1 MAPVSYHR
9 VHRIEP
15 LFSGE
20 VHSKGFA
27 TLQCSWEHAIAAK
40 EESKIRLAM
49 HALPL
54 VMIALP
60 FQSLSVRCRGTCQ
73 SVHNARRSDF
83 VDVLNKHESTC
94 SGRVVTMHV
103 LCSAHARDRTYKEN
117 FSPAQRFLNSLSAP
131 VLSHIALASSP
142 TVKRASSAHPSHV
155 KSSRQSHKLYLVSWR
170 HRRLYM

>member
-60 FQSLSVRCRGTCQ
+60 FQSLSVRY
-73 SVHNARRSDF
+73 ARRSDF
-83 VDVLNKHESTC
+83 VHVSNKHESPC

-117 FSPAQRFLNSLSAP
+117 FSPAQRFLNSLSAH
-131 VLSHIALASSP
+131 VLSNIALASSP